1 MNKHISALF
10 ALIMGALLMTSCLK
24 SDDSSDIIYYN
35 DTAITAFS
43 LSTVNRYIHTTSK
56 SGKDYVYKKVLANP
70 VTFYIDHYNKTIY
83 NADSLYADC
92 DLQHV
97 LASIST
103 QSNGVIAIKSMISD
117 TLRTYS
123 STDSLD
129 FSKPREIRVYANDGS
144 TYRAYQVIVNKH
156 QAVTGKLLWEQMPA
170 GSYPVDEEKLRWEQL
185 VAEKGLARFIGA
197 GTKEAYAYNQV
208 GELMVSTDEGDTWTV
223 DEIDDAVSLLPKESV
238 AFVSCP
244 FAANSQT
251 DYQIL
256 AGVSQEGEI
265 ASCVW
270 RKVAEYGEGSET
282 GKWALLPVE
291 SYNNYYLPAT
301 GELSL
306 VWFHRQVLAIT
317 GSWIRSSKDGG
328 ITWKT
333 SDDLQLPADDL
344 ISVEACTDEQG
355 ALWLKDKNSDLVWRG
370 ILVEE

>member
-1 MNKHISALF
+1 
-10 ALIMGALLMTSCLK
+10 
-24 SDDSSDIIYYN
+24 
-35 DTAITAFS
+35 
-43 LSTVNRYIHTTSK
+43 
-56 SGKDYVYKKVLANP
+56 
-70 VTFYIDHYNKTIY
+70 
-83 NADSLYADC
+83 
-92 DLQHV
+92 
-97 LASIST
+97 
-103 QSNGVIAIKSMISD
+103 
-117 TLRTYS
+117 
-123 STDSLD
+123 
-129 FSKPREIRVYANDGS
+129 
-144 TYRAYQVIVNKH
+144 
-156 QAVTGKLLWEQMPA
+156 
-170 GSYPVDEEKLRWEQL
+170 
-185 VAEKGLARFIGA
+185 
-197 GTKEAYAYNQV
+197 
-208 GELMVSTDEGDTWTV
+208 
-223 DEIDDAVSLLPKESV
+223 
-238 AFVSCP
+238 
-244 FAANSQT
+244 
-251 DYQIL
+251 
-256 AGVSQEGEI
+256 VSQEGEI